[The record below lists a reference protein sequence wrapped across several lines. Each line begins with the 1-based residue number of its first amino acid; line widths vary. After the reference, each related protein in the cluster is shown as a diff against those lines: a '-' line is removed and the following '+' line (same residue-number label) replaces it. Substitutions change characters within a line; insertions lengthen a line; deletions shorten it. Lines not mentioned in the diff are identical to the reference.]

1 MNQRH
6 HAVLGRIIAFLAI
19 VACVLAVC
27 TAGARTALAVTAP
40 KTIVSSD
47 ITTNTVWR
55 LSGSPFLV
63 TVPIKV
69 TAALTIEPGV
79 EVQFLKAAGMQIDG
93 SLQALGTQAQQI
105 RMLAANDDWLGLRII
120 QPAGNT
126 LLRSVT
132 LQDAQIGL
140 ALVPVA
146 SIVTTAAPPR
156 VDLLDSL
163 IQGNII
169 GISLDYTA
177 NGNHPRLTM
186 RDNLITANPLG
197 MRVSGLPNGQSGLK
211 LNHNSF
217 VGNGIA
223 VKALNMTGKGL
234 RAQQQW
240 WGDARGPI
248 FLALSTLTC
257 TNSAA
262 PAPGSSEQELVCGTV
277 DATPFGKVPAGR
289 MLVPPDQDA
298 KLESGIGTMAMNDD
312 SISATSLMT
321 VTVPA
326 GTFDQ
331 SVDLLAAP
339 RSFGSAPPGQATLLE
354 FEVTAAAGGQA
365 IHDFAPTKQITIEV
379 RYLPTDLNGANPNRL
394 VLYYFDETLG
404 TWNFSGIASRS
415 DPANARLV
423 ARLSHLSRM
432 RITSTQ
438 IFDLHLPLVSAP

>member
-1 MNQRH
+1 MNQRLR
-6 HAVLGRIIAFLAI
+6 AVLGRIIAYLAI

-27 TAGARTALAVTAP
+27 TVGARTALAVTTP
-40 KTIVSSD
+40 KTIVGSD
-47 ITTNTVWR
+47 ITTDTVWR

-79 EVQFLKAAGMQIDG
+79 EVQFLKGAGMQIDG

-105 RMLAANDDWLGLRII
+105 RMLAANDDWLGLQII
-120 QPAGNT
+120 QPSGNT

-132 LQDAQIGL
+132 LQNAQIGL
-140 ALVPVA
+140 ALAPVA
-146 SIVTTAAPPR
+146 SIVTTVAPPR
-156 VDLLDSL
+156 VDLIDSL
-163 IQGNII
+163 IQGNLI
-169 GISLDYTA
+169 GISLDYTV

-223 VKALNMTGKGL
+223 LKALNMTGKGL

-262 PAPGSSEQELVCGTV
+262 PAPGSTEQELICGAV
-277 DATPFGKVPAGR
+277 DATPFSKVPAGR
-289 MLVPPDQDA
+289 MVVPPDQTV
-298 KLESGIGTMAMNDD
+298 KLESGIGAMALNDD

-339 RSFGSAPPGQATLLE
+339 RAFDSAPPGEATLLE

-365 IHDFAPTKQITIEV
+365 IHEFAPTKQITIEV

-394 VLYYFDETLG
+394 VLYYFDEMLG
-404 TWNFSGIASRS
+404 TWNFSGIASRA
-415 DPANARLV
+415 DPANGRLV
-423 ARLSHLSRM
+423 ARLDHLSRM

-438 IFDLHLPLVSAP
+438 IFDLHLPMVGAP